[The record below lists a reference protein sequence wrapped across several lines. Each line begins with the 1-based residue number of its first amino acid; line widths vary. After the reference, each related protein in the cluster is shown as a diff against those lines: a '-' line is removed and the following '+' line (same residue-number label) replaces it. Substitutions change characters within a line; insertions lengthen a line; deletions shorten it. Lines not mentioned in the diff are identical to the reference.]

1 MFIEFARRGLAG
13 ACYWSLIGNHN
24 FGLVKDARSRTLR
37 PAGALYANLRPL
49 RGARVLTTRYA
60 VGETGAGEAGTGRAE
75 AEPPATFTVSGLT
88 PLQTRPMGVMALA
101 PGDPW
106 LRENPTLRP
115 LAALGL
121 EKDGKRYL
129 LVVNR
134 STTETAAVT
143 CRGAAML
150 HVQNPLAG
158 PARLEPGARPAA
170 WAPVPAE
177 GVTVPPAEARLIAYE

>member
-60 VGETGAGEAGTGRAE
+60 VGEAEAGGAGPA
-75 AEPPATFTVSGLT
+75 ATFTISGLT

-129 LVVNR
+129 LAVNR
-134 STTETAAVT
+134 STTDTATVT

-150 HVQNPLAG
+150 RVQNPLAG

-170 WAPVPAE
+170 WTPVPAE